1 MAEQLHKRF
10 TDEAVKSLLDRY
22 AAKEI
27 KAKHIQQ
34 MLNIR
39 ERRFLNCSR
48 NTEQTPLISQFNI
61 PGKLL
66 TGG

>member
-22 AAKEI
+22 VAKEI

-34 MLNIR
+34 MLNIG
-39 ERRFLNCSR
+39 EGNFIFTSKSA
-48 NTEQTPLISQFNI
+48 Q
-61 PGKLL
+61 
-66 TGG
+66 